1 MPTGENL
8 NTRNKPPMKTNKR
21 RASYGTP
28 LKQTL
33 QILPPFFTPL
43 RLLLAALAFCAA
55 SVSAQVVPVLTWDAG
70 NTNNGV
76 TIDSASG
83 AWDTDTTT
91 NLNWNNGSANVS
103 WSQTSTTAGTM
114 GALFRGPG
122 AADNTYQVA
131 VDGGQVAAANLTINA
146 SGYTFSGSP
155 IYLNTGPLP

>member
-91 NLNWNNGSANVS
+91 NLNWNNGIGNVS
-103 WSQTSTTAGTM
+103 WTQTSTTAPLVQSTVFSGPD
-114 GALFRGPG
+114 GA
-122 AADNTYQVA
+122 YQVA
-131 VDGGQVAAANLTINA
+131 LDGTQISLSNMTINA

-155 IYLNTGPLP
+155 LNAAINSIFT